1 MLNFALALSA
11 GALKAQ
17 YSTTINQHISEFMP
31 VFQNPTLN
39 GEWNS
44 RMSSQRFLR
53 CPVNGD
59 IVHQQYALPWPLK
72 PRELL
77 MSCTS
82 AVLHREQAVV
92 STCHSA
98 HSDLVPVTDEAVRM
112 EILESNWRFT
122 ALPRGRT
129 RILVDLTISEKYSV
143 GIPTFVIKYVQ
154 DHSLKD
160 SVHAFLKAS
169 RRLKLPPTSSFVS
182 WARTRAEAKAATA
195 ALAAAGGS
203 ADRGADSPAAWRR
216 ASAALAEATQM
227 PVAMLFATLLA
238 GMSSWIAYAHLRRQ
252 QRLRERQKREQK
264 ASALTLGNTPWWFSY
279 TTFQQRMRQR
289 RAAMRTSR
297 ELRRMR
303 HRLSYWPGRVR
314 TTIRSAIPVK
324 VSGVCEEGVSR
335 SCSLSQGIDRYFN
348 TGGDLSETISMRDGL
363 GDELRDVLTERLLMG
378 VAHTE
383 SAQSTEAIL
392 CAATELDEHGMPCKR
407 SLSAN
412 NLTARGG

>member
-1 MLNFALALSA
+1 MLNFALAITT

-17 YSTTINQHISEFMP
+17 YITTVNQHISEFMP
-31 VFQNPTLN
+31 VFQNPHLN

-44 RMSSQRFLR
+44 RMSNQRFLR
-53 CPVNGD
+53 CPVNGQV
-59 IVHQQYALPWPLK
+59 VHQQYSLPWPLK

-112 EILESNWRFT
+112 EIKESNWRLT

-129 RILVDLTISEKYSV
+129 RILVDLTISEQYSV
-143 GIPTFVIKYVQ
+143 GVPTFVIKYVQ

-160 SVHAFLKAS
+160 SVHAFLKAA
-169 RRLKLPPTSSFVS
+169 RRLNLPPTPSFVS
-182 WARTRAEAKAATA
+182 WARTRAEARAATA
-195 ALAAAGGS
+195 ALAAAGRSAEGGDDGS
-203 ADRGADSPAAWRR
+203 APMWRR
-216 ASAALAEATQM
+216 ASAALEEATQL
-227 PVAMLFATLLA
+227 PAALLLAALLA
-238 GMSSWIAYAHLRRQ
+238 GVSSWVAYAYLRCQ
-252 QRLRERQKREQK
+252 QRRRERQRRRQK
-264 ASALTLGNTPWWFSY
+264 ATPLTPGNTPWWFSY
-279 TTFQQRMRQR
+279 TTFRQRLRQR

-303 HRLSYWPGRVR
+303 HRLSDLPGKVR
-314 TTIRSAIPVK
+314 TTIRSAGTVQLA
-324 VSGVCEEGVSR
+324 GVCEGAVSR
-335 SCSLSQGIDRYFN
+335 SCSLSQGIDRYFEAA
-348 TGGDLSETISMRDGL
+348 GDF
-363 GDELRDVLTERLLMG
+363 ERLFSGAMHAEG
-378 VAHTE
+378 
-383 SAQSTEAIL
+383 SQSTEAIL
-392 CAATELDEHGMPCKR
+392 RAAAELDEPCMPGMPSKR